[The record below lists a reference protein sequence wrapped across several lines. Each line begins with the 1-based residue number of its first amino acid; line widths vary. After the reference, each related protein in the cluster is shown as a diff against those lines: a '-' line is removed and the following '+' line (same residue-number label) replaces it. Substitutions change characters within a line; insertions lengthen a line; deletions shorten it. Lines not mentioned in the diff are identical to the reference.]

1 MRLNYIYPT
10 FFKINCFVWT

>member
-10 FFKINCFVWT
+10 FF